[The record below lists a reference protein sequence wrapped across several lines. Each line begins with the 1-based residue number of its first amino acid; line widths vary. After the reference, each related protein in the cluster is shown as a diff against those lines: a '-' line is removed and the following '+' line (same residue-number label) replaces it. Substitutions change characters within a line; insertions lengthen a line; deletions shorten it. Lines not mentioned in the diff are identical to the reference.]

1 MSPTIS
7 CFIWRLLHK
16 KTSTQNWAQS
26 IGANLA
32 PQCALCWINEE
43 SEQHLFSCDFA
54 KSLWRWLL
62 SSVGI
67 TSPLPIAATYIWMAI
82 SIGRDPSEAHWT
94 ALVFSCT
101 ICFIWIHRNDTT
113 FCDRSISTEWA
124 RRHLR
129 EHLSTSI
136 RSLRVMFRD
145 CLTM

>member
-1 MSPTIS
+1 MSPRIS

-16 KTSTQNWAQS
+16 KTPTQNWTQS

-32 PQCALCWINEE
+32 PKCALCCVNEE
-43 SEQHLFSCDFA
+43 SEHLFFSCDFA

-62 SSVGI
+62 SSVSI
-67 TSPLPIAATYIWMAI
+67 TSPLPNSATYIWTAI
-82 SIGRDPSEAHWT
+82 LIGRNASEAHWT
-94 ALVFSCT
+94 ALVFSHT
-101 ICFIWIHRNDTT
+101 IYFIWIDRNDTI

-136 RSLRVMFRD
+136 RSPRVMFRGR
-145 CLTM
+145 LTM